1 MKKIPIIALDLGTQN
16 ARAIAV
22 SFDRKI
28 GTPKILECLTFKTSG
43 LRKGIIVDL
52 EEASMTI
59 ANLLSELQREIKIP
73 FKKIYINIT
82 GEGISVKPSRGATA
96 VARADNEITQSDIAR
111 AVESSRTI
119 GFPMNRSLLHVVPVE
134 FYVDGVGPIRD
145 PVGMSG
151 IRLEVE
157 SLLVDCFSPILKN
170 ITKAVEG
177 LSGYEVEEVVYN
189 PLLTLRSVLSKNQKE
204 LGVLLLDIGAGTT
217 DILVVC
223 EDKILLAKTLP
234 IGGIHITNDIAV
246 ALKIPPEIAEVLKI
260 HFGWAKAKEVSK
272 KETIDLSEIDSKIEG
287 IISKRFLAEII
298 QARLEEIFDL
308 VLESL
313 KEAKIEPK
321 FPAGIVLV
329 GGGAKIPAIVDLAK
343 ENLRMSAQIGRSINF
358 SSESLWEEKEKEI
371 LNSPNYANLIGLTL
385 WASEGQAKFKSFK
398 RKTGVLNKIKG
409 IFKPFLP

>member
-22 SFDRKI
+22 SFDKKV

-82 GEGISVKPSRGATA
+82 GEGINVKPSRGATA
-96 VARADNEITQSDIAR
+96 VARADNEITQSDVIR

-119 GFPMNRSLLHVVPVE
+119 GFPMNRSLLHVIPVE

-145 PVGMSG
+145 PIGMSG

-177 LSGYEVEEVVYN
+177 LSGYQVEEVVYN
-189 PLLTLRSVLSKNQKE
+189 PLLSLRSVLSKNQKE
-204 LGVLLLDIGAGTT
+204 LGVLLLDLGAGTT
-217 DILVVC
+217 DMVAVC

-234 IGGIHITNDIAV
+234 IGGIHITNDIAM
-246 ALKIPPEIAEVLKI
+246 ALKIPPEIAEILKI

-272 KETIDLSEIDSKIEG
+272 KETIDLSEINSKLEG
-287 IISKRFLAEII
+287 VVSKKFLAEII
-298 QARLEEIFDL
+298 QARLEEIFEL

-313 KEAKIEPK
+313 KEARIEPK
-321 FPAGIVLV
+321 FPAGVVLV

-343 ENLRMSAQIGRSINF
+343 ENLRMSAQIGKAINF
-358 SSESLWEEKEKEI
+358 SSETLWEEKEKEI
-371 LNSPNYANLIGLTL
+371 LNDPTYANLIGLVL
-385 WASEGQAKFKSFK
+385 WASEGQTKFKSFK
-398 RKTGVLNKIKG
+398 KKIGISNKIKNF
-409 IFKPFLP
+409 FKIFLP

>member
-1 MKKIPIIALDLGTQN
+1 MKSPIVALDLGTQN

-22 SFDRKI
+22 SFDKKI
-28 GTPKILECLTFKTSG
+28 GTPRILECLTSKTSG

-234 IGGIHITNDIAV
+234 VGGIHITNDIAV

-287 IISKRFLAEII
+287 IVSKRFLAEII